1 MYALHTVLIN
11 VLRYRIMNASNVGH
25 LTHVDTK
32 WTSGL
37 PRGAQRPL
45 VVGATAVARAVGAPM
60 ARGGVHA
67 GGAVGR
73 EEVPNAP
80 LDEVSERHVGEREE
94 RQDQQELQDHP
105 REQRLQD
112 DVRAEGQL
120 KREVKASSQLY
131 SRINTD

>member
-1 MYALHTVLIN
+1 MTD
-11 VLRYRIMNASNVGH
+11 S
-25 LTHVDTK
+25 K

-45 VVGATAVARAVGAPM
+45 VVGAAAVARAVGAPM

-73 EEVPNAP
+73 EEVPDTP
-80 LDEVSERHVGEREE
+80 LDEVRERDVGEREQRE
-94 RQDQQELQDHP
+94 DQQELQDHP

-120 KREVKASSQLY
+120 KLNVKV
-131 SRINTD
+131 